1 MRIAILGAGKM
12 GRWFAK
18 FFLEEGY
25 SVVIAD
31 RNKKKLESV
40 KNDLGVETKDF
51 VEAVRNADRV
61 FVCVSIEAFEAVAKA
76 IAPAIQKE
84 QIIMDICSIKEK
96 PVRIMHDY
104 LKKGLILGTHP
115 VFGPGSSG
123 VQDKA
128 FILTPTNDEEKEFA
142 DTFKVWLEKRKARVF
157 ITSPEEH
164 DRLMSIVLGFPHFV
178 GLVACDALLERKN
191 YPQTRSVAGTTYRML
206 LTLADVTAMENPE
219 LFSSLQFALP
229 DMEKIEGAF
238 IQKANEWLNLIKKK
252 DPAIIASKMES
263 LKSKLKA
270 ASGEYE
276 KSYETMYKMLE
287 AAEK

>member
-12 GRWFAK
+12 GLWFAK

-40 KNDLGVETKDF
+40 KNDLGIETKDF

-61 FVCVSIEAFEAVAKA
+61 LVCVSIEAFEAVVKA
-76 IAPAIQKE
+76 IAPAIKKD
-84 QIIMDICSIKEK
+84 QIVMDICSIKEK
-96 PVRIMHDY
+96 PVSIMHDY
-104 LKKGLILGTHP
+104 LKKGLVVGTHP

-128 FILTPTNDEEKEFA
+128 FILTPTNEQEKEFA
-142 DTFKVWLEKRKARVF
+142 EIFKVWLEKRKARVF

-164 DRLMSIVLGFPHFV
+164 DRLMSVVLGFPHFV
-178 GLVACDALLERKN
+178 GLVACDTLLDRKN
-191 YPQTRSVAGTTYRML
+191 YPQTRNVAGTTYRML
-206 LTLADVTAMENPE
+206 LTLAEVTAMENPE

-229 DMEKIEGAF
+229 DMEKIERAF
-238 IQKANEWLNLIKKK
+238 IEKADEWLKLIKKK
-252 DPAIIASKMES
+252 DPTIIANRMES
-263 LKSKLKA
+263 LKAKLKA
-270 ASGEYE
+270 ASGDYE